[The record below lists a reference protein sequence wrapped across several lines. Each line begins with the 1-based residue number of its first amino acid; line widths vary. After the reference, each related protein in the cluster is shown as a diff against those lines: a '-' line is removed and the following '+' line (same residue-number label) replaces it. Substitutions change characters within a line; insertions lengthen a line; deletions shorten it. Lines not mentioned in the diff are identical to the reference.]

1 MTHRHTS
8 LRTHSVLRR
17 CLLGTGI
24 VAAVLPALAMADL
37 PIETVEST
45 TSKIEWT
52 RLPAINAPF
61 ELTSSRKFCIRD
73 DSALQPGQPARGPA
87 SGGVRLSSINP
98 ENPNVV
104 LGRFADPSAT
114 GWTVID
120 EEVFVMKA
128 GQVLVCDPKTL
139 SQQKVIQLGTV
150 VVPANGR
157 PQTVKR
163 VPGGWYCDGY
173 VFDETGT
180 KIRRAFFFRSAQ
192 INQTTEFT
200 AAQRNLAGMEFSLS
214 TSSRVQSQSRIAL
227 ETVPAYLNLRNLSS
241 TQQQLFLSDPGR
253 RRDINPIFSLPSG
266 GEPITGT
273 TRHVRVNGS
282 DFSFS
287 CDTASLHGRILS
299 FDATTAGLASPR
311 RFLFDQPVWTLDGF
325 QKDKSEYRFLD
336 GNRSHPVV
344 ETSVI
349 HQRVRRGRSDVRARL
364 ENQVRSFLQ
373 RQFTRPQTFEELRR
387 KLEQYRQRVTREFER
402 TVGRS
407 PAGIP
412 IPHRVR
418 ARMSWIDFP
427 VGYEYS
433 VWSEWPIEV
442 LLTRYDPRLMQVDSA
457 RQEAIRRQREQQRQQ
472 QIAER
477 KRREE
482 MRKRIAEEQ
491 QKKAEAA
498 AERVAEEKRA
508 AFLQEH
514 LNRSTTTRV
523 IVAGVLGLL
532 SIAGIIGLAMTGKAD
547 SQEASS

>member
-1 MTHRHTS
+1 
-8 LRTHSVLRR
+8 
-17 CLLGTGI
+17 
-24 VAAVLPALAMADL
+24 MAEL
-37 PIETVEST
+37 QVETVEST

-61 ELTSSRKFCIRD
+61 ELTRSRKFCIRD
-73 DSALQPGQPARGPA
+73 DAAPPQPGQPSRGPA

-104 LGRFADPSAT
+104 LARFADPAAT
-114 GWTVID
+114 GWTIIG
-120 EEVFVMKA
+120 EEVFVMK
-128 GQVLVCDPKTL
+128 GGLVLVCDPETL
-139 SQQKVIQLGTV
+139 SQKKVIQLGTV

-173 VFDETGT
+173 VFDDSGT
-180 KIRRAFFFRSAQ
+180 KIRSAFFFRSAQ

-214 TSSRVQSQSRIAL
+214 PSSRLHSQSRIAL
-227 ETVPAYLNLRNLSS
+227 ETVPAHLNLRNLNS
-241 TQQQLFLSDPGR
+241 TQQQLLLSDPGR
-253 RRDINPIFSLPSG
+253 RRDVNPIFSLPSG

-273 TRHVRVNGS
+273 TKHLRVNGA

-311 RFLFDQPVWTLDGF
+311 RFLFDQPVWTLDEF
-325 QKDKSEYRFLD
+325 QKEESKYRFMD
-336 GNRSHPVV
+336 GVRSHPVV
-344 ETSVI
+344 ETSDI
-349 HQRVRRGRSDVRARL
+349 HHRVRRSRADVRANL

-373 RQFTRPQTFEELRR
+373 RQFSRPQTFEELRR

-402 TVGRS
+402 TVGRP

-442 LLTRYDPRLMQVDSA
+442 LLTRYDPRLMQVDAA
-457 RQEAIRRQREQQRQQ
+457 RQQAMRRQRELQRQQ
-472 QIAER
+472 QIAEK

-491 QKKAEAA
+491 KKKAEAA

-508 AFLQEH
+508 GFLQEH
-514 LNRSTTTRV
+514 LNRSTTKRA
-523 IVAGVLGLL
+523 IVAGVLCLL
-532 SIAGIIGLAMTGKAD
+532 SLIGIIGLAMTRKTG